1 MLTTPQLIECAL
13 VRLGRRRAQ
22 AGEPSETIT
31 VRVWT
36 GCAWEDLPVAVALP
50 SERNSLDLSRFRARS
65 SNPLPAAAA
74 LWRGR

>member
-1 MLTTPQLIECAL
+1 MTTTQLIECAL

-36 GCAWEDLPVAVALP
+36 GTWQDLPVAVATLRP
-50 SERNSLDLSRFRARS
+50 ATSTARRSR
-65 SNPLPAAAA
+65 NPLPAAAA
-74 LWRGR
+74 LWRAS